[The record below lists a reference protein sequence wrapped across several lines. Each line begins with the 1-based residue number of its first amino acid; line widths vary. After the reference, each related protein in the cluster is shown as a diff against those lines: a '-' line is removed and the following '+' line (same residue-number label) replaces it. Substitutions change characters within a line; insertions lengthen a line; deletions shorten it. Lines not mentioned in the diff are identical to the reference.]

1 MMKNLIAFAFSAFLL
16 SCAGAPKTEEKSFID
31 ENIDF
36 ARAQIGNEIGVIEAS
51 GKCLNPVTLKT
62 DSSVYYCGYADWRSG
77 FFPGSVWYL
86 YELTGDSTL
95 LPLAAK
101 YTDAIEEAKNLTWHH
116 DIGFIVNCS
125 FGNGLRLAGTPSYK
139 DVMVQ
144 AAKWKAK
151 HVVLIG
157 LDGWGAYSVNK
168 AEMPNVKKLME
179 EGSYTLKKR
188 SVLPSSSAVNWASM
202 YMGAGPELHGYTEWG
217 SQTPELPSRVVNKH
231 GIFPTVFSLLRES
244 DPKAEI
250 GCICEWAGI
259 RYVVDTL
266 ALSYDKNITEKPQN
280 PATAK
285 CAVEYIKRAR
295 PALVNIVFDEPDH
308 VGHAEGHDT
317 PAYYEK
323 LKELDGY
330 IGQIIQAVKDA
341 GMLDETIFIVTADHG
356 GIKKGHG
363 GKTMEEM
370 ETAFIIAGK
379 GIKKG
384 YEFQESMMQFDCA
397 STIAYIFGLKQP
409 QVWIGRPMIQVFK

>member
-1 MMKNLIAFAFSAFLL
+1 MKTGKLIFALVFLML
-16 SCAGAPKTEEKSFID
+16 
-31 ENIDF
+31 F
-36 ARAQIGNEIGVIEAS
+36 ADAS
-51 GKCLNPVTLKT
+51 
-62 DSSVYYCGYADWRSG
+62 
-77 FFPGSVWYL
+77 
-86 YELTGDSTL
+86 
-95 LPLAAK
+95 
-101 YTDAIEEAKNLTWHH
+101 
-116 DIGFIVNCS
+116 
-125 FGNGLRLAGTPSYK
+125 
-139 DVMVQ
+139 M

-285 CAVEYIKRAR
+285 CAVEYIKRAH

-341 GMLDETIFIVTADHG
+341 GMLDETIFIVTAIMVVSRRG
-356 GIKKGHG
+356 MAARPWKKWRLPLLLP
-363 GKTMEEM
+363 
-370 ETAFIIAGK
+370 AR
-379 GIKKG
+379 
-384 YEFQESMMQFDCA
+384 ESRKDMNSRKA
-397 STIAYIFGLKQP
+397 
-409 QVWIGRPMIQVFK
+409 